1 VIAIDGPSAA
11 GKSST
16 ARAVARAVSFLH
28 LDSGA
33 LYRGVTLG
41 AIEDASNDKRDQ
53 PILDPVALVREVE
66 RRRLTMRVN
75 GPKFSVYM
83 DDRLADGPI
92 RSHEVTRL
100 VSEVAAMPEIR
111 TWVTAHVRELAEDRS
126 VVVDGRDIGTVVF
139 PEAGLKIFLTASAAT
154 RAERRLI
161 QRGEGMSAERLDQ
174 ETEALVA
181 RDTADT
187 ARAVAPLTRPE
198 DAIPLDGTRLSFEEQ
213 VEAIV
218 AHARRVFGL
227 AGREALTLPRRPI
240 ALRARSRNPY

>member
-1 VIAIDGPSAA
+1 MASRVIAIDGPSAA

-16 ARAVARAVSFLH
+16 ARAVARALGFLH

-33 LYRGVTLG
+33 LYRGVTLV
-41 AIEDASNDKRDQ
+41 AIEEDSDEKRDR

-75 GPKFSVYM
+75 EPKFSVYV

-92 RSHEVTRL
+92 RSYEVTRL
-100 VSEVAAMPEIR
+100 VSEVAAMPEVR
-111 TWVTAHVRELAEDRS
+111 TWVTARVRELAEGKS
-126 VVVDGRDIGTVVF
+126 VVVDGRDIGSVVF
-139 PEAGLKIFLTASAAT
+139 PEAALKIFLTASAAT

-161 QRGEGMSAERLDQ
+161 QRGEGVSVERLDQ
-174 ETEALVA
+174 ETQALVA

-187 ARAVAPLTRPE
+187 ARAVAPLKRPE

-213 VEAIV
+213 VAAIA
-218 AHARRVFGL
+218 AHARRVFGRP
-227 AGREALTLPRRPI
+227 RENSTRG
-240 ALRARSRNPY
+240 SC